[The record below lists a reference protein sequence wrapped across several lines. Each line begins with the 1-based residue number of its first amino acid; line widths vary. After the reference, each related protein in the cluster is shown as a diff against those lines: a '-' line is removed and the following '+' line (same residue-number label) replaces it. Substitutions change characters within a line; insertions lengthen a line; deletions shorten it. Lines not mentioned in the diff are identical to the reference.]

1 MQSHFLLRNIFLR
14 TIAKIVIDGNG
25 PAEIG
30 NVGSL

>member
-1 MQSHFLLRNIFLR
+1 MQSHFSLKNIFLR
-14 TIAKIVIDGNG
+14 TIAKIVINDNF